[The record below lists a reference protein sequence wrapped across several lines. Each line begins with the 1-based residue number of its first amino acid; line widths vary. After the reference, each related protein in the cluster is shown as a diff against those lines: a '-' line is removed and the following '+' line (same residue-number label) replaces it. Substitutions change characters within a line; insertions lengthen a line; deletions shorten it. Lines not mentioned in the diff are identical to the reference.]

1 MDARRE
7 RLGPRVHKHIFSSAP
22 KIKYKIVERPAL
34 KDRRDAVGQLSP
46 WYLQFDYALVCNLAA
61 KKPLC

>member
-34 KDRRDAVGQLSP
+34 KDRRDAVGQLSRGICS
-46 WYLQFDYALVCNLAA
+46 LTTRLSAI
-61 KKPLC
+61 